1 MPITRAFETKD
12 KKSKSRQDEQSWEEK
27 REKARQHALEM
38 KKAFVEQIIEAAE
51 KAGEMPWQSP
61 NFVKF
66 PKSYNK
72 LKDVEAY
79 NKKNPDKPMSRNE
92 ACYQGINVLILSMA
106 MDKNGYTDSRWA
118 TYNEITKNLHGSL
131 KGQHGTKIVYYE
143 KSKPKIKK
151 NPKTGEMEIVYKRDK
166 VTGEFLLDE
175 EGKKVPVMTAPVLK
189 FPTVFNVQ
197 QAEGIQL
204 EPEPPMRDMKNDEK
218 CPEME
223 SIIAHSEA
231 PVLLDQGT
239 GLNRFYSPGEDKVHL
254 PPRDQ
259 FKSITAFYATAA
271 HEIAHST
278 GHEKRL
284 NRDLSGM
291 FGSDSYAREELV
303 AELTSVFLSQE
314 LNVRI
319 PQKEMNN
326 HAEYIK
332 SWDSNIKFLKEK
344 PEELFKV
351 IGDAQKATDYI
362 KSHML
367 EKELRHEQENKQVA
381 VKEKD
386 DTVKKVKAAVKP
398 KGIRRKKSSQEMTR

>member
-1 MPITRAFETKD
+1 MPITRTFETED
-12 KKSKSRQDEQSWEEK
+12 KKSKNKLDEQSWEGK
-27 REKARQHALEM
+27 REKAKQYALEM

-66 PKSYNK
+66 PKSLNK
-72 LKDVEAY
+72 LNDVEAY
-79 NKKNPDKPMSRNE
+79 NKKNPDKPLSRNT
-92 ACYQGINVLILSMA
+92 ACYQGINVLILGMA
-106 MDKNGYTDSRWA
+106 MDNNGYTDSRWA
-118 TYNEITKNLHGSL
+118 TYKEIIKRGGSL

-143 KSKPKIKK
+143 KSKPLTRK
-151 NPKTGEMEIVYKRDK
+151 NVKTGEIEVVYRKDK
-166 VTGEFLLDE
+166 NTGEYLLDE
-175 EGKKVPVMTAPVLK
+175 EGKKVPVMKAPVLK

-197 QAEGIQL
+197 QAEGLKI

-314 LNVRI
+314 LDVRI

-362 KSHML
+362 KLHML

-381 VKEKD
+381 SKEKD

-398 KGIRRKKSSQEMTR
+398 KGIRRKKSSQELSR